1 MNMEV
6 IKNKVSRLAKQV
18 AEEQEVE
25 LFDIK
30 LSGRDRLLLRVT
42 IDKEGSVTLDDC
54 ERFSRSLE
62 AILDVENP
70 IPVSYSLE
78 VSSPGLDRP
87 LRELKDFEK
96 NVGKLARIITV
107 EKIEDQNLF
116 IGRISMVN
124 SKSLRLLVND
134 REIDIPFEKILR
146 ARLEVELKWQK
157 NSSI

>member
-1 MNMEV
+1 MEV

-25 LFDIK
+25 LFDIN
-30 LSGRDRLLLRVT
+30 LSGRDKLLLRVT

-62 AILDVENP
+62 AILDVEDP